1 MKQQQHRWGWVP
13 VTWVALRWGDRSC
26 PHRDGRA
33 NVGLAP
39 APRAGLSWW
48 PQAPCAGAASP
59 FPPQR
64 ALPASLGGGQH
75 LLSACQETGRW
86 GWDGAPPLYLA
97 GSHEMSL
104 GSHTPSSRKVK
115 RVWGKKERH
124 PQKRQNLSVLTQR
137 QGGDVKC
144 WCRASS
150 RLGVAEERGRKG
162 RRGGAH
168 WERLR
173 EVLTSTGIF
182 WAWVVWSDTRNWKYL
197 LKLFCF
203 LIRKLQNAIC
213 WKSLPGVLAI
223 LIIHSH
229 EKKVNSCVCLCV
241 IANTGFCYNKCRVMW
256 DSPDRQV
263 IY

>member
-1 MKQQQHRWGWVP
+1 MKQQQHRWSWVP

-75 LLSACQETGRW
+75 LLPACQETGRW
-86 GWDGAPPLYLA
+86 GWDGAPPLHLA

-104 GSHTPSSRKVK
+104 ESHTPSSRKVK
-115 RVWGKKERH
+115 WVWGKKERH

-137 QGGDVKC
+137 QGGDVR
-144 WCRASS
+144 WLVSS
-150 RLGVAEERGRKG
+150 QFKTWGGRRERQERQKG
-162 RRGGAH
+162 RCPFGVPPWSADLNRHLLGMGC
-168 WERLR
+168 
-173 EVLTSTGIF
+173 
-182 WAWVVWSDTRNWKYL
+182 VVWYKELEVPSQIVLLPNLKATKCHL
-197 LKLFCF
+197 LKISAWGAC
-203 LIRKLQNAIC
+203 N
-213 WKSLPGVLAI
+213 SD
-223 LIIHSH
+223 HS
-229 EKKVNSCVCLCV
+229 
-241 IANTGFCYNKCRVMW
+241 
-256 DSPDRQV
+256 
-263 IY
+263 